1 MSVAAV
7 APPLPPSSPAPPT
20 PPPDARARPGSRW
33 VVRAAAVNLV
43 LQVLIIMTGGVV
55 RLTASGLGCPT
66 WPECT
71 AGSLTPTADQVEG
84 VGKLIEFGNRLLT
97 FAVGLGAIA
106 ALATVLRWRRS
117 LWPLAV
123 LPLVGTVGQAVLGGI
138 TVLTSLHPATV
149 AAHFLLSTV
158 LVAVST
164 WLLVRVREP
173 RGPVTSRLPVGLRA
187 TAWALAALGAVVLGL
202 GTVVTGSGP
211 HSGDADEPA
220 RFALDLVVVSRL
232 HAAAV
237 WVFAAVLAGYLL
249 ALYRGPGRG
258 PAGARARRWAAV
270 TAVLVVVQG
279 VVGYVQ
285 YALGLPRP
293 LVAVH
298 MLLAA
303 LFAAALAVVVL
314 STRTRG
320 GTRPGQGTMA
330 GVPASDATQGP
341 DPSGA
346 ATR

>member
-1 MSVAAV
+1 
-7 APPLPPSSPAPPT
+7 
-20 PPPDARARPGSRW
+20 
-33 VVRAAAVNLV
+33 
-43 LQVLIIMTGGVV
+43 VLIIVTGGVV

-106 ALATVLRWRRS
+106 VLAAVLRWRRS

-123 LPLVGTVGQAVLGGI
+123 LPLVGTAGQAVLGGI
-138 TVLTSLHPATV
+138 TVLTRLHPATV

-173 RGPVTSRLPVGLRA
+173 RGPVTSRLPIGVRF
-187 TAWALAALGAVVLGL
+187 TAWALAALGAVVLVL

-220 RFALDLVVVSRL
+220 RFALDLVTVSRL

-237 WVFAAVLAGYLL
+237 WVFTAVLVGYLL
-249 ALYRGPGRG
+249 ALRRGGARG
-258 PAGARARRWAAV
+258 PAGRRARRWAAL
-270 TAVLVVVQG
+270 TAALVVVQG
-279 VVGYVQ
+279 AVGYVQ
-285 YALGLPRP
+285 YVLELPRP

-303 LFAAALAVVVL
+303 LFAAVLAAVVV
-314 STRTRG
+314 STRDRG
-320 GTRPGQGTMA
+320 GTAPGQGTMA
-330 GVPASDATQGP
+330 VVPGS
-341 DPSGA
+341 A
-346 ATR
+346 ATDGSDSGGWAAR

>member
-1 MSVAAV
+1 
-7 APPLPPSSPAPPT
+7 
-20 PPPDARARPGSRW
+20 
-33 VVRAAAVNLV
+33 VVRAAAVNLA
-43 LQVLIIMTGGVV
+43 LQVLIIVTGGVV

-106 ALATVLRWRRS
+106 VLAAVMRWRRS

-123 LPLVGTVGQAVLGGI
+123 PPLVGTAGQAVLGGI

-149 AAHFLLSTV
+149 AGHFLLSTV

-173 RGPVTSRLPVGLRA
+173 GGPVTSRLPAGLRA
-187 TAWALAALGAVVLGL
+187 TAWVLAGLGAVVLVL

-220 RFALDLVVVSRL
+220 RFALDLVTVSRV

-237 WVFAAVLAGYLL
+237 WVFAAVLAGYLV
-249 ALYRGPGRG
+249 ALYRGPVRG
-258 PAGARARRWAAV
+258 PTGERVRRWAAA
-270 TAVLVVVQG
+270 TAALVVVQG
-279 VVGYVQ
+279 AVGYAQ

-303 LFAAALAVVVL
+303 LFAAALAAVVL

-320 GTRPGQGTMA
+320 GTAPGQGTMA
-330 GVPASDATQGP
+330 RVPVSEATDGSDGGG
-341 DPSGA
+341 SA
-346 ATR
+346 AR